1 MILLLSDKDCASH
14 PDCDDISYTP
24 THTVVSFIAAEHSGT
39 VDCDS
44 TSLTR
49 PDSVEVVDIWSRSV
63 VSDTLPQKVIGAL
76 GPKVPRGS
84 SRCILRDTG
93 AD

>member
-1 MILLLSDKDCASH
+1 MSRLLSDKDCASH
-14 PDCDDISYTP
+14 PHCDDISYTP

-49 PDSVEVVDIWSRSV
+49 PDSVEVVERYLV
-63 VSDTLPQKVIGAL
+63 AIGR
-76 GPKVPRGS
+76 V
-84 SRCILRDTG
+84 
-93 AD
+93 